1 MVLFAYNRIVNGSIG
16 HNPFEIVIGLLL
28 RKLIDF
34 IPLLM
39 ETLPCIEPDAF
50 SKHIHDLHDEV

>member
-28 RKLIDF
+28 RKLIDLVS
-34 IPLLM
+34 LLM
-39 ETLPCIEPDAF
+39 ETLPNIEADAF
-50 SKHIHDLHDEV
+50 SKYIHDLHEEV